1 MKKFKGLFILAC
13 ILMIALVGCKNNE
26 ITDEIELPSVDSLIL
41 PSEEKDTNV
50 YGDIIP
56 LTEVKE
62 MLAVYLKVEEDNLT
76 FIDTSI
82 QKENGESTYILSAV
96 ENGTLHYFE
105 INAETSEILEYE
117 SKMYT
122 MDENA
127 IPFLSNNNN

>member
-1 MKKFKGLFILAC
+1 MKKFKGLFILVC